1 MPTIKVTD
9 AASEPITLAQAKLW
23 TRVDVP
29 DDDELFTGLCIPAA
43 RQDAEARMGRT
54 LITTTWKLVLNA
66 FTRCGSCI
74 PLQYPNLQSVD
85 SILYYDTSGVQ
96 QTLDPVAYLLDTVS
110 QPGGVAP
117 APGLSWPA
125 TQARIN
131 AVEIQYKA
139 GWTDAAQ
146 VPAVIKQWIALRAA
160 TLYAHREVIIA
171 GASVAEIPFVN
182 SLLDSYKVWQL

>member
-1 MPTIKVTD
+1 MPTIKVLD

-29 DDDELFTGLCIPAA
+29 DEDELFTSLCIPAA
-43 RQDAEARMGRT
+43 RQDAETRMGRT
-54 LITTTWKLVLNA
+54 LITTTWKLVLDA
-66 FTRCGSCI
+66 FPRGGYI
-74 PLQYPNLQSVD
+74 QLQYPNLQSMD
-85 SILYYDTSGVQ
+85 SILYYDASGVQ
-96 QTLDPVAYLLDTVS
+96 QTVDPAAYLLDTAG

-139 GWTDAAQ
+139 GWADAAQ

-160 TLYAHREVIIA
+160 TLYAHREMIIA
-171 GASVAEIPFVN
+171 GASVAEVPFVN
-182 SLLDSYKVWQL
+182 SLLDGYKVWQL